1 MTYGYRVQEKVGART
16 QKDIPGRRPPHFPP
30 RHDPDFGPGLRFYGL
45 WFRRHARTSSPSY
58 CPTKP
63 ELVLV
68 DLNLPGRRGL
78 ELIKEIRCVDRK
90 VKLLAI
96 SLHREAIYAARALR
110 AGGDGYIVKQED
122 PDEFIHAIRDILEGH
137 IYVSEGVMERRRE
150 GRRTR
155 TFNGKTCPLD
165 FLTDSEREIL
175 KLLGIGKS
183 GSEIAL
189 QIATQRE
196 IAGGCSR
203 AAYRKTEP
211 QERSRTFSICCL
223 LGEIW
228 RWLRWF
234 VAFWPENR
242 RGFNVAPSKE
252 PKS

>member
-1 MTYGYRVQEKVGART
+1 MVIE
-16 QKDIPGRRPPHFPP
+16 
-30 RHDPDFGPGLRFYGL
+30 
-45 WFRRHARTSSPSY
+45 FRRKSAQARKRIFLVEDHLTFRQCMIQILDQESDFTVCGSAGTLDQALLAVAR
-58 CPTKP
+58 TKP

-183 GSEIAL
+183 GSEIACRL
-189 QIATQRE
+189 RL
-196 IAGGCSR
+196 S
-203 AAYRKTEP
+203 
-211 QERSRTFSICCL
+211 ERSLAVARGQLIGKL
-223 LGEIW
+223 N
-228 RWLRWF
+228 LRNAHELFRYAVCW
-234 VAFWPENR
+234 V
-242 RGFNVAPSKE
+242 
-252 PKS
+252 KSGGG